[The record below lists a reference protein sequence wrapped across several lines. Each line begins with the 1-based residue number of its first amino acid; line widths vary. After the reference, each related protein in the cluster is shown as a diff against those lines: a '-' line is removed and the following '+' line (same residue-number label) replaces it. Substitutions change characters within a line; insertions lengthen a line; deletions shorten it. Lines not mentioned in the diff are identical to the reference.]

1 MRKRKQ
7 HREDKSQLIRV
18 EDDDGLV
25 GAGALDTSAMT
36 QNYTSGAS
44 RQIRGSVHV
53 AKTRGNRF
61 TQSSNNAQSQ
71 QPKPPKHHQGSGI
84 P

>member
-1 MRKRKQ
+1 MGSAETNNLPGGSGTNSANQTTVIPMRKRKQ

-36 QNYTSGAS
+36 QNY
-44 RQIRGSVHV
+44 
-53 AKTRGNRF
+53 
-61 TQSSNNAQSQ
+61 
-71 QPKPPKHHQGSGI
+71 
-84 P
+84 

>member
-36 QNYTSGAS
+36 QNY
-44 RQIRGSVHV
+44 
-53 AKTRGNRF
+53 
-61 TQSSNNAQSQ
+61 
-71 QPKPPKHHQGSGI
+71 
-84 P
+84 